1 MADNTCIRCGKIIP
15 EGRHVC
21 LNCGNY
27 DDMQTFKLDTLP
39 VVRTNG
45 DRIRQ
50 MTDEEFAK
58 WLDNISGC
66 SVCLLYNMAGECNE
80 FRNSSICVEHKL
92 KWLKQ
97 EVSENA

>member
-1 MADNTCIRCGKIIP
+1 MSDKKHYTALHSDFDSINDAQMDIFREVSTPSKS
-15 EGRHVC
+15 
-21 LNCGNY
+21 
-27 DDMQTFKLDTLP
+27 
-39 VVRTNG
+39 NG

-50 MTDEEFAK
+50 MTDEELAV

-66 SVCLLYNMAGECNE
+66 SVCLLYNMAGECNK

-97 EVSENA
+97 EDRGDD

>member
-1 MADNTCIRCGKIIP
+1 MADNTCVCCGKIIP

-21 LNCGNY
+21 VHCGSY

-50 MTDEEFAK
+50 MTDEELAK
-58 WLDNISGC
+58 WVHMMERRALFTDGVTPVS
-66 SVCLLYNMAGECNE
+66 EW
-80 FRNSSICVEHKL
+80 L
-92 KWLKQ
+92 KWLRS
-97 EVSENA
+97 EVQNCDDSG